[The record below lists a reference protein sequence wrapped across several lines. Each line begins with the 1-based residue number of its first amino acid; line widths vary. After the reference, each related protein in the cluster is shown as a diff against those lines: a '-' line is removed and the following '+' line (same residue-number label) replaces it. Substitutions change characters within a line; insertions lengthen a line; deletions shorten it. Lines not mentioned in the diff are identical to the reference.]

1 MYNCKKYYV
10 TRFTAHIYLEW
21 CQFYEQI
28 KNNIFFQNQIKN
40 NLNVK
45 DSTNPRVKIRLM
57 ESVVCR
63 I

>member
-21 CQFYEQI
+21 CQFYE
-28 KNNIFFQNQIKN
+28 KIKN

-45 DSTNPRVKIRLM
+45 DSTNPREKIRLM